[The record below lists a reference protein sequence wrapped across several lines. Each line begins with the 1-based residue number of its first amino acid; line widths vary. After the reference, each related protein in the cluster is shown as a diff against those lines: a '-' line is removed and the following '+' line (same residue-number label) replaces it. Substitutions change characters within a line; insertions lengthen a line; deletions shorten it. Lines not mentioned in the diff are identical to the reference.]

1 MDWAGD
7 GAELECDG
15 VTAMRQGL
23 EVTLLVLEW
32 LYLMLEVKRQSIAI
46 EHMPKY
52 GTGSAF
58 ACACL
63 DFSGLVD
70 TPLKTLR
77 ASGGG

>member
-1 MDWAGD
+1 MGWGRVAV
-7 GAELECDG
+7 CDG
-15 VTAMRQGL
+15 FVTVVGQGL
-23 EVTLLVLEW
+23 EVALLVLEW
-32 LYLMLEVKRQSIAI
+32 LYSMQQVKRQSIEI
-46 EHMPKY
+46 EHVPRY

-70 TPLKTLR
+70 TPPKTLR